1 MKKSGLENE
10 YGQNVALKSVHMQG
24 RLEGLMLSMTLRQ
37 RYLNDSEETIEAT
50 YTFPVGWGVHL
61 MGMSVEINGKRMES
75 TALAKKTAE
84 KKYESAIESGDL
96 PVMLE
101 NSGLGLYTAN
111 LGNLKAGEELLIEI
125 QYVQLLRFDKGR
137 IRVTLPT
144 VMGARY
150 GDAQVQGGLFP
161 HQTTETDALVE
172 YPFSARI
179 DVMGSVAKGELS
191 CPSHPVELNA
201 IEGGTR
207 VEMSAGASLDR
218 DFILSID
225 GLKGE
230 SFAVAAPD
238 DDTQV
243 VLASFCPGKPLQQ
256 ASSQGELSALEDR
269 PLALKILVDC
279 SGSMAGDS
287 IEQAREALDEL
298 TRQLKGE
305 DLVSYSR
312 FGSDVKHLATAM
324 APCTEKFLKGKLAP
338 AILQTQA
345 DLGGTELGSSLLST
359 FAISLP
365 KTHEAGV
372 DLLLITDGDVWD
384 VESIIEQARKS
395 NHRIFA
401 IGVGSAPAESLLRE
415 LAEGTGGA
423 CELVTPNESMA
434 AAVLRMFERMRSA
447 RSVELSIN
455 WGQTPL
461 WQSTLPKQVFEDETV
476 HAFAVLQSTAQ
487 AAPVLTWQADGQTLH
502 SSAEGLKTEINVT
515 LPRVCAAARIVAMEA
530 AKDLPGAEALAIK
543 YQLASKYT
551 NLILVHV
558 REEGQKAQGLP
569 KLQQIAQMQAAGQGG
584 FGSAQGQQVQQVL
597 RSVSASFQAEHVPSV
612 WRTNRTQSAA
622 KVDALSAAS
631 MDDFEIPAFLRKQ
644 VDEDLV
650 KATPSSPGLEDLFS
664 PQELVIR
671 FNKLCLTSPD
681 FETVCKRLP
690 QDHMTGVLWTVLSK
704 VAGESDKLGTAWACL
719 IEWLVEK
726 TGIALTRHALRLLNP
741 ELMRVENDFK
751 TAARAEFDAVF
762 KNVTSTSWGIT
773 LVAPKKS
780 MLQKVKRLLR
790 QP

>member
-10 YGQNVALKSVHMQG
+10 YGQSVALKSVHMQG
-24 RLEGLMLSMTLRQ
+24 RLDGLMLSMTVRQ
-37 RYLNDSEETIEAT
+37 RYLNDSDETIEAT
-50 YTFPVGWGVHL
+50 YTFPMSWGVHL
-61 MGMSVEINGKRMES
+61 MGMSVEMDGKRMES
-75 TALAKKTAE
+75 TALAKKSAE

-125 QYVQLLRFDKGR
+125 QYVQLLRFEKGH

-161 HQTTETDALVE
+161 HQMTGTDALVE
-172 YPFSARI
+172 YPFTARI
-179 DVMGSVAKGELS
+179 DVMGSVAKGALS
-191 CPSHPVELNA
+191 CPSHPVELIA

-207 VEMSAGASLDR
+207 VELSAGASLDR

-238 DDTQV
+238 EGSQV
-243 VLASFCPGKPLQQ
+243 VLASFCPSIPLPQ
-256 ASSQGELSALEDR
+256 ASGQVLPSGLQER

-279 SGSMAGDS
+279 SGSMGGDS

-298 TRQLKGE
+298 TRHLKGE

-312 FGSDVKHLATAM
+312 FGSDVKHLATTM
-324 APCTEKFLKGKLAP
+324 APCTDKFLKGKLAP

-384 VESIIEQARKS
+384 VDSIIEQARKS

-447 RSVELSIN
+447 RSVGLSIN

-461 WQSTLPKQVFEDETV
+461 WQSTLPKQVFANETV
-476 HAFAVLQSTAQ
+476 HAFAVLQSTAL
-487 AAPVLTWQADGQTLH
+487 AAPVLTWQADGQTMH
-502 SSAEGLKTEINVT
+502 SSAESMQTELSAT

-530 AKDLPGAEALAIK
+530 EKDLAGAEALAIK

-569 KLQQIAQMQAAGQGG
+569 RLQQIAQMQAAGQGG
-584 FGSAQGQQVQQVL
+584 FGSAHNQTVL
-597 RSVSASFQAEHVPSV
+597 YSISSVSASYDSVPSV

-622 KVDALSAAS
+622 RVDAISAGG

-650 KATPSSPGLEDLFS
+650 DVTPQSPGLEDLYN

-681 FETVCKRLP
+681 FEAVCKRLP
-690 QDHMTGVLWTVLSK
+690 QDHMTGVLWTALSK
-704 VAGESDKLGTAWACL
+704 VAGESDNLGTAWACL
-719 IEWLVEK
+719 IEWLLEK
-726 TGIALTRHALRLLNP
+726 TGIALARHALRLLNP
-741 ELMRVENDFK
+741 ELLRMENDFK

-762 KNVTSTSWGIT
+762 KNITSASWGIN

-780 MLQKVKRLLR
+780 ILQKVKRLLR